1 MSATK
6 GTGVINVT
14 RLGYATIQ
22 TPDLPQQVEHFQHV
36 LGLTLVDTEPG
47 RAFLAT
53 PAGRLAIVLEHGDV
67 SRTTK
72 LAFEVSPETPARE
85 VQRHLGALGVT
96 SEARSDA
103 LPGLTTS
110 VAFNDVKGTGIELF
124 SGDEFLPRA
133 AAGGDAISPLK
144 LGHVAFVVPDP
155 RAAEAF
161 YRDVLG
167 FRTSDWIGDQ
177 FVFLRCS
184 PDHHTVNFVRGDGPA
199 RMHHIAFEL
208 RDRSELVT
216 ACDQLGAAQREIL
229 WGPLRHGPGHNLAT
243 YHHTPD
249 EQVVELF
256 VEMDRMYDEE
266 RCYFE
271 PRPWH
276 EDLPQRPKTWPRE
289 NANMWGVAP
298 SPAWKR

>member
-1 MSATK
+1 M
-6 GTGVINVT
+6 INVK
-14 RLGYATIQ
+14 RLGHATIE
-22 TPDLPQQVEHFQHV
+22 TPDLQGQIAHFQEV
-36 LGLTLVDTEPG
+36 LGLVLVGEEKD

-53 PAGRLAIVLEHGDV
+53 PAGQLAVVLEHGDV

-72 LAFEVSPETPARE
+72 IAFEVSPETSVGE
-85 VQRHLGALGVT
+85 VQGFLGDLGFP
-96 SEARSDA
+96 SDARRDA
-103 LPGLTTS
+103 LPGVTTS
-110 VAFNDVKGTGIELF
+110 IEFSDVKGTEIELF
-124 SGDEFLPRA
+124 ADWDFLP
-133 AAGGDAISPLK
+133 DTVPPVDSISPLK
-144 LGHVAFVVPDP
+144 LGHLAFVVPDP
-155 RAAEAF
+155 QATEAF

-177 FVFLRCS
+177 FVFMRCS

-208 RDRSELVT
+208 RDRSHLLS
-216 ACDQLGAAQREIL
+216 ACDRLGEAQREIL

-256 VEMDRMYDEE
+256 IEMDRIYDEE
-266 RCYFE
+266 HCYFE

-276 EDLPQRPKTWPRE
+276 EDTPQRPKTWKRE
-289 NANMWGVAP
+289 TANMWGLGP
-298 SPAWKR
+298 SPSWKR